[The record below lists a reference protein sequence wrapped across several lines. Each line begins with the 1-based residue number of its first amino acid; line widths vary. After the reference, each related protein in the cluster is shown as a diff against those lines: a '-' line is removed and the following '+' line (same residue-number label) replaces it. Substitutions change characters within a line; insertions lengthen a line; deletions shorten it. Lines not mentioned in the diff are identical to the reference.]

1 MLKKILAFDYGKARI
16 GIATGQTLTRTA
28 SPVTTIKSINGK
40 PNWKEIEDII
50 KKWRPN
56 EIVVGLPVDMHG
68 EFTDSTKAAQAFGEE
83 LANRVNKPV
92 HFVDEKLSTR
102 EARWR
107 LESMTGKTARHLKVD
122 AMAACIILETWMSM
136 EPS

>member
-16 GIATGQTLTRTA
+16 GIATGQTLTKTA

-40 PNWKEIEDII
+40 PNWKEIEAII

-56 EIVVGLPVDMHG
+56 EFVVGLPIDMHG

-83 LANRVNKPV
+83 LEKRVNKPI

-107 LESMTGKTARHLKVD
+107 LESVSSKTARHLKVD
-122 AMAACIILETWMSM
+122 AMAACIILETWMNM
-136 EPS
+136 EPR